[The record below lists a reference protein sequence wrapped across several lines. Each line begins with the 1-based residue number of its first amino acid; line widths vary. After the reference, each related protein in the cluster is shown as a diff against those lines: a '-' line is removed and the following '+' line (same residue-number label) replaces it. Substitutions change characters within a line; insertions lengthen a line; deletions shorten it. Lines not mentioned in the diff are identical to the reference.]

1 MAEGHDWTRT
11 VFEPCPQ
18 CGADVGAI
26 VLADLPAAFGAE
38 AQVWSTLVPDGD
50 DEAWRW
56 RRGDGTWSA
65 LEYAGHVD
73 ELLGV
78 MAERM
83 RRLTALDGADIGWW
97 DHEVAV
103 VDNAYND
110 RDRDDLVGS
119 LVAGFTAMAARCD
132 EVGDAW
138 QHSSERRP
146 GERFSVEDLARFTLH
161 ESIHHRGD
169 ALAVRG

>member
-18 CGADVGAI
+18 CGADVGTVA
-26 VLADLPAAFGAE
+26 LDALPDAFDAE
-38 AQVWSTLVPDGD
+38 ASRWGALLSEGTDASWRRRPDG
-50 DEAWRW
+50 
-56 RRGDGTWSA
+56 GTWSA

-83 RRLTALDGADIGWW
+83 QRLTARDGADIGWW
-97 DHEVAV
+97 DHEAAV
-103 VDNAYND
+103 VEHAYND
-110 RDRDDLVGS
+110 RDRYDLAQS
-119 LVAGFTAMAARCD
+119 LADGFAILGERCAA
-132 EVGDAW
+132 VGDAW

-169 ALAVRG
+169 AEVAQS